1 MKKLTKRMMVVIVV
15 ILVSLG
21 ISLNVVME
29 RNLHKEVSKNQV
41 LTTQM
46 KNIKANETDQIIL
59 TCNQVNSDNG
69 KTLDE
74 LIYQVKQGNNVLAT
88 ETLNFDNNTVS
99 FDVTNDKKENFT
111 NKKMNDFKA
120 PLDAVNYINNYYA
133 SLVVQNQITTEK
145 KTTYSKPVEKLNQ
158 KDFHKD
164 THKKQEILNQKDNQ
178 KDNYKQQ
185 EVYKEIHKKHHKRH
199 YKKHHKES
207 VRMKVIQNNSHNGE
221 ELDGLTYKI
230 IKSNKVVATEN
241 INFINGTY
249 SFHYGNTNYT
259 KQLNENCDPSSYAN
273 LINQVYN
280 SLK

>member
-21 ISLNVVME
+21 ITLNVVME

-59 TCNQVNSDNG
+59 TCNQVNIDNG

-74 LIYQVKQGNNVLAT
+74 LIYQVKQGDNVLAT

-133 SLVVQNQITTEK
+133 SLVVQNQITYVQPK
-145 KTTYSKPVEKLNQ
+145 KHENKQP
-158 KDFHKD
+158 
-164 THKKQEILNQKDNQ
+164 KQEIKHTENKTTKNLETIQNQKQ
-178 KDNYKQQ
+178 KEVQKEEPIKNYKQ
-185 EVYKEIHKKHHKRH
+185 KEIH
-199 YKKHHKES
+199 KKHHKES

-221 ELDGLTYKI
+221 ELDGLTYKV
-230 IKSNKVVATEN
+230 IKNNKVVATEN

-259 KQLNENCDPSSYAN
+259 KQLNENCDPSSYAS

-280 SLK
+280 NLK